1 MLKQLFIENFKSWER
16 IDLKLSSITGLFG
29 TNSSGKSSI
38 LQFLLMLKQTKES
51 TDRALSINFGSANTH
66 TNLGSFHDAIFG
78 HNEKLSLNWKIEWSL
93 QDTLSI
99 TDTSSSKKDILFT
112 GDIISQQVSVSLRKN
127 TPSTNKLQYDFSNQ
141 SFSLDRRENRPSA
154 FDLTSSG
161 KNKQFRFIKT
171 PGRVWDI
178 PEPIKSYAFPDQAKT
193 YHQNAD
199 LLSYLEFSYEKLIDS
214 IFYLGPLR
222 EYPKRE
228 YAWSGS
234 RPIDVGSRGERVVDA
249 LLAAKNNDEK
259 RQLGFKKRLKPFEEI
274 IAHWLKELGL
284 IHSFNVSEL
293 AEHSNL
299 YKVQVQKTAK
309 STPVLITDVGFGV
322 SQLLPVL
329 VLLYYVPVGSIV
341 LLEQPE
347 IHLHPAVQT
356 GLADVIINV
365 VKTRNVQ
372 VIVESHSEH
381 LLRRLQLRVAEDEIK
396 PDDIELYFCEN
407 KAGASVLNPLIID
420 IFGNIE
426 NWPQNFFGNEFEEIA
441 NLHKAGLKKRIEN
454 S

>member
-1 MLKQLFIENFKSWER
+1 
-16 IDLKLSSITGLFG
+16 
-29 TNSSGKSSI
+29 
-38 LQFLLMLKQTKES
+38 MLKQTKES

-66 TNLGSFHDAIFG
+66 VNLGSFHDAIFN
-78 HNEKLSLNWKIEWSL
+78 HDERLKLEWMIQWSL
-93 QDTLSI
+93 HERLSI

-112 GDIISQQVSVSLRKN
+112 GDIASQKVSLSLRKGM
-127 TPSTNKLQYDFSNQ
+127 PSTSKLQYDFANQ
-141 SFSLDRRENRPSA
+141 SFSLERKENRPSA

-161 KNKQFRFIKT
+161 ENKHFRFIKT

-199 LLSYLEFSYEKLIDS
+199 LLSDLEFSYEQLIDS

-234 RPIDVGSRGERVVDA
+234 SPIDVGPRGERVVDA
-249 LLAAKNNDEK
+249 LLAARNNDER

-274 IAHWLKELGL
+274 IAYWLKELGL

-299 YKVQVQKTAK
+299 YKIQVRKTAK

-329 VLLYYVPVGSIV
+329 VLLYYVPEGAIV

-365 VKTRNVQ
+365 AKTRNVQ

-381 LLRRLQLRVAEDEIK
+381 LLRRLQLRVAEDDLTPDEIK
-396 PDDIELYFCEN
+396 LYFCET
-407 KAGASVLNPLIID
+407 KAGASVLNRLIID

-426 NWPQNFFGNEFEEIA
+426 NWPENFFGNEFDEIA
-441 NLHKAGLKKRIEN
+441 NIQRAGLKKRLA
-454 S
+454 SS